1 MLSSFFHRADAAE
14 NEATRWL
21 LDRGKHMP
29 VAIRNLFFKITGAL
43 VLLAVWAKHRLMGYR
58 KPNTVSEDDRNA
70 RIGYV
75 HDVVQSWLRFLPADV
90 SVRGCSVLELGPGS
104 SLATG
109 SLLLAHGAASY
120 TAVDAFRLAGDE
132 TADFRRDAVLRFD
145 GALQEDD
152 VRVAEAANG
161 GASDIFRYHVDP
173 GFDIPALCG
182 EQTFDLIL
190 SCAAFEHFDAI
201 ENTIDGLTKVA
212 KSGCVSLHIVDLQ
225 THTNAIR
232 ERDPNNIYRFSPW
245 FYSLLAF
252 PGQPNRK
259 RPVDYVRAFERNGW
273 KDIQVIAAKS
283 IPPEK
288 RSLLTSGLAARFD
301 SSEMEMHILDLV
313 IISRYP

>member
-1 MLSSFFHRADAAE
+1 
-14 NEATRWL
+14 
-21 LDRGKHMP
+21 MP
-29 VAIRNLFFKITGAL
+29 VALRNLLFKIIGAFIL
-43 VLLAVWAKHRLMGYR
+43 FAVWAKHRLTGYR

-75 HDVVQSWLRFLPADV
+75 HDVVHSWLRFMPRDV
-90 SVRGCSVLELGPGS
+90 SVTGRSVLELGPGS

-132 TADFRRDAVLRFD
+132 TVDFRRDAVRRFD
-145 GALQEDD
+145 GALLEED
-152 VRVAEAANG
+152 VRAAEAAMTG
-161 GASDIFRYHVDP
+161 TSGAFRYHVDP
-173 GFDIPALCG
+173 GFDIPVLCG
-182 EQTFDLIL
+182 DQTFDLIL
-190 SCAAFEHFDAI
+190 SCAAFEHFDTI
-201 ENTIDGLTKVA
+201 ETTINGLTKVA
-212 KSGCVSLHIVDLQ
+212 RSGCVSLHIVDLQ

-259 RPVDYVRAFERNGW
+259 RPIDYVRAFEKNGW
-273 KDIQVIAAKS
+273 TDIQVIAAKS

-288 RSLLTSGLAARFD
+288 RDLLTAGLGSPFD
-301 SSEMEMHILDLV
+301 RPEMEMHILDLV

>member
-1 MLSSFFHRADAAE
+1 
-14 NEATRWL
+14 
-21 LDRGKHMP
+21 MP
-29 VAIRNLFFKITGAL
+29 VAIRNLLFKITGAFI
-43 VLLAVWAKHRLMGYR
+43 LLAVWAKHRLMGYR
-58 KPNTVSEDDRNA
+58 KPNSVSEDDRNA

-75 HDVVQSWLRFLPADV
+75 HDVVQSWLRFMPPDV
-90 SVRGCSVLELGPGS
+90 SVSGRSVLELGPGS

-120 TAVDAFRLAGDE
+120 TAVDAFRLAGEE
-132 TADFRRDAVLRFD
+132 TADFLHDAVRRFD
-145 GALQEDD
+145 GALLEED
-152 VRVAEAANG
+152 VRAAEAVMNG
-161 GASDIFRYHVDP
+161 SSDAFRYQVDP

-182 EQTFDLIL
+182 DQTFDLIL

-201 ENTIDGLTKVA
+201 ETTIDGLTKVA
-212 KSGCVSLHIVDLQ
+212 RSGCVSLHIVDLQ

-232 ERDPNNIYRFSPW
+232 ERDPNNIYRFSPG

-259 RPVDYVRAFERNGW
+259 RPIDYVKAFEKNGW
-273 KDIQVIAAKS
+273 RDIQVIAAKS

-288 RSLLTSGLAARFD
+288 RKLLTSGLAARFD
-301 SSEMEMHILDLV
+301 RPEMGMHILDLV

>member
-1 MLSSFFHRADAAE
+1 
-14 NEATRWL
+14 
-21 LDRGKHMP
+21 MP
-29 VAIRNLFFKITGAL
+29 VALRNLLFKITGAFI
-43 VLLAVWAKHRLMGYR
+43 LLTVWAKHRLTGYR

-75 HDVVQSWLRFLPADV
+75 HDVVQSWLRFMPPDV
-90 SVRGCSVLELGPGS
+90 SVSGRSVLELGPGS

-120 TAVDAFRLAGDE
+120 TAVDAFRLAGEE
-132 TADFRRDAVLRFD
+132 TADFRHDAVRRFD
-145 GALQEDD
+145 GALLEED
-152 VRVAEAANG
+152 VRAAEAAMS
-161 GASDIFRYHVDP
+161 ASSDAFRYHVDP

-182 EQTFDLIL
+182 DQTFDLIL

-201 ENTIDGLTKVA
+201 ETTIDGLTKVA
-212 KSGCVSLHIVDLQ
+212 RSGCVSLHIVDLQ

-232 ERDPNNIYRFSPW
+232 ERDPNNIYRFSPG

-259 RPVDYVRAFERNGW
+259 RPIDYAKAFEKNGW
-273 KDIQVIAAKS
+273 RDVQVIAAKS

-288 RSLLTSGLAARFD
+288 RKLQTSGLAAHFD
-301 SSEMEMHILDLV
+301 RPEMEMHILDLV